1 MDIIGKRKI
10 WFILSGILI
19 AISLISLLV
28 QGLNLGI
35 DFSGGTLIEF
45 KFGEQVTTGDVR
57 NILEEFDLKDS
68 VIQKTANEGILIRTE
83 RLKHERIMEV
93 QERIQQEY
101 PEAELL
107 RTSVVGPTIGQ
118 ELQSKAIW
126 AILFAALAI
135 VAYISIRFQ
144 FRFAIA
150 ALGALGHDVLIVLG
164 VFSLLGREI
173 NSPFIA
179 ALLTIVGYSINDTI
193 VIFDRIREKI
203 RLYRGRGDFAE
214 LNNEAVLETLPRSI
228 NTSVTTLLPV
238 LAILFLGGS
247 TLVTFM
253 TALLVGMLSGTYS
266 SIFVAS
272 PLLVEWNEH
281 SKMKRKV

>member
-1 MDIIGKRKI
+1 MAK
-10 WFILSGILI
+10 
-19 AISLISLLV
+19 
-28 QGLNLGI
+28 
-35 DFSGGTLIEF
+35 E
-45 KFGEQVTTGDVR
+45 
-57 NILEEFDLKDS
+57 S
-68 VIQKTANEGILIRTE
+68 VIQETANEGLLIRTKK
-83 RLKHERIMEV
+83 LK
-93 QERIQQEY
+93 QERIVAIQEQVEKQY
-101 PEAELL
+101 PGTELL
-107 RTSVVGPTIGQ
+107 KTSVVGPTIGQ
-118 ELQSKAIW
+118 ELQSKAVW

-135 VAYISIRFQ
+135 VAYISVRFQ

-193 VIFDRIREKI
+193 VIFDRIREKM
-203 RLYRGRGDFAE
+203 RLYRGRGNFPD

-228 NTSVTTLLPV
+228 NTSVTTLLPI

-247 TLVTFM
+247 TLETFM
-253 TALLVGMLSGTYS
+253 IALLVGMLSGTYS

-281 SKMKRKV
+281 DKMKTKL

>member
-1 MDIIGKRKI
+1 VDIIGKRKI